1 VSDQDLERITQA
13 AIDGATAQFAGGEFA
28 VVVVVREIGGGRLN
42 VGSNVMGG
50 RATMIRTLEEA
61 TIALRGSSL
70 IIS

>member
-1 VSDQDLERITQA
+1 MSDQDLERVTQA
-13 AIDGATAQFAGGEFA
+13 AIDGATAAFAGKAYA
-28 VVVVVREIGGGRLN
+28 VVVVVREIDGGRLN

-61 TIALRGSSL
+61 TIGLRGSGL